1 MLPNKSAP
9 ELRNAAPELDPN
21 IPPIREKQGAI
32 MPGIVEKIIPSPH
45 PGLPEKAQ
53 ISIEGADHLYREL
66 RIENKLSDENGDG
79 VKLKKGAHVEVSVT
93 KVDDAKLDKEPVL

>member
-9 ELRNAAPELDPN
+9 EVGNATLEVNPDTLP
-21 IPPIREKQGAI
+21 IPEKQRTT
-32 MPGIVEKIIPSPH
+32 MPGTVEKIIPAPH

-66 RIENKLSDENGDG
+66 RIENKLSDENGED
-79 VKLKKGAHVEVSVT
+79 VKLKKGAHVEISVS
-93 KVDDAKLDKEPVL
+93 KVDDTKPHE